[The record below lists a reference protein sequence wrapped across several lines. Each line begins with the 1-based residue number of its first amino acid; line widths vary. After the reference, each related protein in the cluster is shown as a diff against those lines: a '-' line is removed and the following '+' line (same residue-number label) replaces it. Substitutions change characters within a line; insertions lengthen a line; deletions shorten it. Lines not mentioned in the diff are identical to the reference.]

1 MTSSSSVFSR
11 NIRVNSLFLYDNKD
25 PDMIKSMTGYGK
37 AEAILKTGKLT
48 IEIKTLNGKNSD
60 ANIKTQLL
68 PKDKELLVRQMI
80 SESLVRGTIDFFMT
94 WEPGSGAAKQINPD
108 LVKEYFSQM
117 KEIRNNLTSYRAAN
131 FGDQA
136 WMDNVMLTT
145 IMRFPDV
152 MDNSRQ
158 DVVTEENWPVV
169 ENAIKEA
176 LRSVN
181 DYRSKEGEVLYA
193 DVTSRVKGIMELE
206 DEVEKLEPERIETV
220 KEKLTKNLAELG
232 QKVDPSRFEQEMVF
246 YLEKLDI
253 NEEKVRLRQHCRYF
267 LDTIDS
273 EPYPGKKLG
282 FIIQEMGREINT
294 TGSKANH
301 AGIQKIVVRMKDELE
316 KIREQ
321 SMNIL

>member
-1 MTSSSSVFSR
+1 
-11 NIRVNSLFLYDNKD
+11 
-25 PDMIKSMTGYGK
+25 MIKSMTGYGK
-37 AEAILKTGKLT
+37 AEAVLETGKLT

-68 PKDKELLVRQMI
+68 PKDKELEVRQMI
-80 SESLVRGTIDFFMT
+80 SESLVRGTIDYFMT
-94 WEPGSGAAKQINPD
+94 WEPGSGAAKQVNPD
-108 LVKEYFSQM
+108 LVKEYFTQM

-136 WMDNVMLTT
+136 RMDNEMLTS

-158 DVVTEENWPVV
+158 DVVTEDNWPVV
-169 ENAIKEA
+169 EGAIKKA
-176 LRSVN
+176 LQAVN
-181 DYRSKEGEVLYA
+181 DYRSKEGEALYA
-193 DVTSRVKGIMELE
+193 DVTSRVKGIMDLE

-220 KEKLTKNLAELG
+220 KERLLKNLSEIG
-232 QKVDPSRFEQEMVF
+232 QKVDPSRFEQELIF

-301 AGIQKIVVRMKDELE
+301 AGIQKLVVQMKDELE
-316 KIREQ
+316 KVREQ

>member
-1 MTSSSSVFSR
+1 
-11 NIRVNSLFLYDNKD
+11 
-25 PDMIKSMTGYGK
+25 MTGYGK
-37 AEAILKTGKLT
+37 AEAVLETGKLT

-68 PKDKELLVRQMI
+68 PKDKELEVRQMI

-94 WEPGSGAAKQINPD
+94 WEPGSGAAKQVNPD
-108 LVKEYFSQM
+108 LVKEYFTQM

-136 WMDNVMLTT
+136 RMDNELLTS

-158 DVVTEENWPVV
+158 DVVTEDNWPVV
-169 ENAIKEA
+169 EGAIKKA
-176 LRSVN
+176 LQAVN
-181 DYRSKEGEVLYA
+181 DYRSKEGEALYA
-193 DVTSRVKGIMELE
+193 DVTSRVKGIMDLE

-220 KEKLTKNLAELG
+220 KERLLKNLSEIG
-232 QKVDPSRFEQEMVF
+232 QKVDPSRFEQELIF

-301 AGIQKIVVRMKDELE
+301 AGIQKLVVQMKDELE
-316 KIREQ
+316 KVREQ

>member
-1 MTSSSSVFSR
+1 
-11 NIRVNSLFLYDNKD
+11 
-25 PDMIKSMTGYGK
+25 
-37 AEAILKTGKLT
+37 
-48 IEIKTLNGKNSD
+48 
-60 ANIKTQLL
+60 
-68 PKDKELLVRQMI
+68 
-80 SESLVRGTIDFFMT
+80 
-94 WEPGSGAAKQINPD
+94 
-108 LVKEYFSQM
+108 M
-117 KEIRNNLTSYRAAN
+117 KEIRNNLTSYRASN

-136 WMDNVMLTT
+136 WMDNVMLTS

-158 DVVTEENWPVV
+158 DVVTEENWTVV

-176 LRSVN
+176 LRYVN
-181 DYRSKEGEVLYA
+181 DYRSKEGEALYN
-193 DVTSRVKGIMELE
+193 DVTSRVRGILALE
-206 DEVEKLEPERIETV
+206 DEVEKLEPERIEAV
-220 KEKLTKNLAELG
+220 KEKLTKNLAELE

-267 LDTIDS
+267 LDTIDA

-301 AGIQKIVVRMKDELE
+301 AGIQKLVVQMKDELE
-316 KIREQ
+316 KVREQ

>member
-1 MTSSSSVFSR
+1 
-11 NIRVNSLFLYDNKD
+11 
-25 PDMIKSMTGYGK
+25 MTGYGK

-181 DYRSKEGEVLYA
+181 DYRSKEGVALYA

-220 KEKLTKNLAELG
+220 KEKLIKNLAELG

-301 AGIQKIVVRMKDELE
+301 AGIQKLVVQMKDELE
-316 KIREQ
+316 KVREQ